1 MEGRLLV
8 FEQLKALG
16 KPFANVVQVGA
27 NRGQEVSA
35 YENYGI
41 DWAIM
46 VEPQEE
52 AFQKLEKRVAGH
64 PRFIAVQALCSSL
77 DGTPYDFYVA
87 DNKGQ
92 SSSLLKPT
100 RHQTEYPK
108 IGFPTQVKLT
118 STRLDTLVDGV
129 AGRHPGLSPE
139 AFDTLLIDV
148 QGAEL
153 KVLMGATRLLQ
164 HVKYVFSEVSYD
176 LYEGGATLDD
186 LQGFLRAFG
195 FQLHFL
201 QLNRR
206 GWGDGLFVKV

>member
-8 FEQLKALG
+8 FEQLKDLG
-16 KPFANVVQVGA
+16 RPFANVVQVGA

-46 VEPQEE
+46 VEPQDD
-52 AFQKLEKRVAGH
+52 AFDKLRKRVAGR
-64 PRFIAVQALCSSL
+64 PRYIAVQALCANM
-77 DGTPYDFYVA
+77 DGVEYDFYVA

-100 RHQTEYPK
+100 RHQVEYPK
-108 IGFPTQVKLT
+108 IEFPTQVKLT
-118 STRLDTLVDGV
+118 STRLDTLVASV
-129 AGRHPGLSPE
+129 AERRPELSPD

-164 HVKYVFSEVSYD
+164 HVKHVFTEVSYD